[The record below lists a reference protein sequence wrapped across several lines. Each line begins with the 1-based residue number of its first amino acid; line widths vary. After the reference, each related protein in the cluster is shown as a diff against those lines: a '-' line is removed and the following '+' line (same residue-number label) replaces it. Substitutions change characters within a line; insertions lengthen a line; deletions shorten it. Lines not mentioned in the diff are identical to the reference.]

1 MAYISACGNN
11 KPEEC
16 VMIGDDLIL
25 DIQGAQNAGL
35 HTILVNSRKL
45 NTPKGT
51 IEVKCVEDITLE
63 LINDLCWKTI
73 NDGLLW
79 KIFLKIAETINDD
92 LFGEC
97 VPQNTFCFDG

>member
-35 HTILVNSRKL
+35 HTILVNSRKV
-45 NTPKGT
+45 TAPKGT
-51 IEVKCVEDITLE
+51 IEVKCTEDITLE
-63 LINDLCWKTI
+63 LINDLCCK
-73 NDGLLW
+73 ND
-79 KIFLKIAETINDD
+79 E
-92 LFGEC
+92 
-97 VPQNTFCFDG
+97 

>member
-35 HTILVNSRKL
+35 HTILVNSGKV
-45 NTPKGT
+45 TAPKGT
-51 IEVKCVEDITLE
+51 IEVEYVEGITLD
-63 LINDLCWKTI
+63 LIKNL
-73 NDGLLW
+73 
-79 KIFLKIAETINDD
+79 
-92 LFGEC
+92 
-97 VPQNTFCFDG
+97 